1 MDEPLAIFWTTI
13 FYSLKHVLQMR
24 NCVAALSQ
32 SCQSLFTDGGEGICS
47 SSAMP
52 LVPTTTIPPPPPV
65 GSSSHDREA
74 YYQQLLAAGQLQQH
88 QVLLT
93 AVNQCFHI
101 LKLQQNE
108 LQNLNNSV
116 RMLSSGSSHMTP
128 MGVHP
133 AVDSGV
139 HTGVPRG
146 VHPGVHPSLIQ
157 GDDPGP
163 PTLNNQVPPGNR
175 TNNYWDNFRR

>member
-1 MDEPLAIFWTTI
+1 
-13 FYSLKHVLQMR
+13 MR

-52 LVPTTTIPPPPPV
+52 RLPTTTIPPPPPPPV

-133 AVDSGV
+133 AVESGV

-146 VHPGVHPSLIQ
+146 VHPSVHPSLIQ
-157 GDDPGP
+157 GEEQWPTPSQPPGP